1 MELVELLLER
11 GADINCWGHAEDHS
25 GTPLMMAVLT
35 GDRDMVEYLLQ
46 HGADPKMMN
55 GQGESAFSMADKR
68 RFTKIMI
75 TLRRYL

>member
-1 MELVELLLER
+1 
-11 GADINCWGHAEDHS
+11 
-25 GTPLMMAVLT
+25 
-35 GDRDMVEYLLQ
+35 MVEYLLQ